1 MEITILGE
9 FIGEIVGFFIIEN
22 PNFGRR
28 NSLRIGSLA
37 LTIISFLIFILN
49 GDGKKFK
56 IFSNL
61 LNFIK
66 FSINIS
72 DSSYE
77 IL

>member
-28 NSLRIGSLA
+28 NSLRMGFLA